1 VTAPNELVDLRRR
14 ILDAAWELGC
24 EHGEAGLTIRRIAE
38 RVGISATHLYTYF
51 DGKLALL
58 QELRTRIHEESE
70 ARFETIG
77 TMGVG
82 ADESLRL
89 LCEAYFEFVDRHR
102 WLYRLTGAATE
113 SADLPAH
120 ARLFTRHASSIL
132 RAHPREG
139 CDDHELL
146 AMHVRL
152 AIEGLVWAWR
162 GDELGE
168 DDNGDARRLFLDSYF
183 RFLVRGLGHGGDEGS
198 SSPAR

>member
-1 VTAPNELVDLRRR
+1 MTESNELVDLRRR

-51 DGKLALL
+51 DGKAALL
-58 QELRTRIHEESE
+58 QELRTRVHDESE
-70 ARFETIG
+70 ARFESIG
-77 TMGVG
+77 TLDV
-82 ADESLRL
+82 AAEQSLCM
-89 LCEAYFEFVDRHR
+89 LCGAYFEFVDRHR
-102 WLYRLTGAATE
+102 WLYRLTGNTD

-120 ARLFTRHASSIL
+120 ARLFTRHATNIL
-132 RAHPREG
+132 RAHPREA

-162 GDELGE
+162 GDELGA
-168 DDNGDARRLFLDSYF
+168 DDSGDARRVFLDSYF
-183 RFLVRGLGHGGDEGS
+183 KFLVRGLGHGGAANSGS
-198 SSPAR
+198 AFP